1 MKPDRR
7 ALAAPRRL
15 PSARLSVAVCL
26 LVWGVAASAAAQPAA
41 PVPSDPLGSA
51 VRPRIQSAA
60 ETDYPP
66 FCFADANGEATG
78 FSVEL
83 LRAALAAMGRD
94 VSFRTGIWADVR
106 GWLER
111 GEIEALPLVGRTPE
125 REELFDFTVPYM
137 SLHGAIVVRN
147 ETEGVAA
154 LEDLRGRTVAVLQG
168 DNAEEFLRRED
179 RGVHIVAMATLE
191 EAFQDLS
198 DGRCDAVVV
207 QRLVALRLIN
217 EMGLTNLRVID
228 RPIEGFRQDF
238 CFAVTEGDRDTLAL
252 LNEGLALVIADG
264 TYRELHSKWFA
275 ALELPT
281 HRKIVIG
288 GHANLPPYE
297 YLDDRGRPAGFAV
310 ELTEAIAEA
319 MGLDIE
325 IRLGAWS
332 EIRAG
337 FETGEIDAV
346 QSMHYS
352 PERDRRYDFTPAYA
366 VADHVGVVRPGGKP
380 PSAIGDL
387 VGRRLVAERDS
398 LMHAFVVELGLE
410 GQLTLVDDQEQALR
424 EVVEGRQDCALVGRL
439 PATHWMKEHGWTHL
453 EMGRSLL
460 TRDYCYAVSPG
471 ERALLAQLSEGLRA
485 LDESGAYRRI
495 HEKWLGVYDR
505 GPGLLLVLRYV
516 AAALVP
522 LLAILLGA
530 AVWTWTLR
538 RQVAQRTADLQRS
551 ETQFRS
557 LVEGVPDAIFVQTDG
572 DFAYLNASACAL
584 FGAASPEDLLGA
596 SVPDRVHP
604 RFREQVAERIRRLR
618 DERKPVPAT
627 EEIFLRIDGT
637 EVPVEVS
644 AVPVHFEGRDGA
656 VVFVRDVT
664 QQKRTERVNEVRFS
678 LVRWSADHSLSEVMR
693 KALDEISA
701 LVQSPLAFLHF
712 IEADQQTVSLQQWST
727 ETAEA
732 WCGVRDLELHYSLDK
747 AGVWTDC
754 VAARGPVI
762 HEDYASLSHRKGMPE
777 GHPQIT
783 RELLAPV
790 LREDRVVAVL
800 GVGNKP
806 TAYTEDDVE
815 TVSFLAD
822 VAWEILL
829 RKRAEESLRHRQ
841 EMLARTEAIAH
852 VGSWEWDPETDS
864 LWASEELLRIAGLN
878 PNPEGVAIASD
889 EFLSRVE
896 RDDAKALQRTVKD
909 VAADGAPR
917 EALVRIVRPDGAI
930 RRCLV
935 RGHADK
941 DADGRIVRIY
951 GSAMDVTEYR
961 KATERI
967 EHLNRVLRTI
977 RDINQL
983 IARERDR
990 NALIQQTCELLVA
1003 NRGYASAL
1011 LVLTNDDERPTAWA
1025 QEGMEAEFPAVSE
1038 QLERGDLPA
1047 CCAFARVKGET
1058 TLLSDRAVACPGCP
1072 LMMQRADADVL
1083 VVRLLHDSVSYGY
1096 LTVAVEHSL
1105 GVIEEE
1111 QELFAELAADIAYGL
1126 YVLRVDEARAAS
1138 EERSAVLED
1147 QLIQAQRLES
1157 VGRLA
1162 GGVAHDYN
1170 NMLSVII
1177 GYTELALDRIDEDDP
1192 LHEDLGEVLRA
1203 AQRSADITRQ
1213 LLAFARKQTIAPRVI
1228 DLNATVEGM
1237 LKMLQRLIG
1246 ENIDLAWAPAPRLG
1260 PVRMDPA
1267 QIDQMLANLCVN
1279 ARDAIDGVG
1288 RITIE
1293 TENAAFDEAYCA
1305 AHPGFE
1311 SGEYVRLAVSDDGC
1325 GMDRET
1331 LEHAFDPFFT
1341 TKGVGEGTGLGLATV
1356 YGIVRQNDGFINV
1369 YSEPG
1374 KGTTFRIYLPRYDAE
1389 WAELVAERAAEIPL
1403 GHAETVMVVEDDPAI
1418 MRMANVMLNRL
1429 GYTVLAAASPTLALD
1444 VAKAHAGEI
1453 QLLVTDVVMPEMN
1466 GRDLAEQIHQ
1476 LYPDVRILFMSGYT
1490 ANVIA
1495 HHGVLD
1501 EGVHFIQKPFSVED
1515 LASAVKKALA

>member
-1 MKPDRR
+1 MG
-7 ALAAPRRL
+7 
-15 PSARLSVAVCL
+15 PS
-26 LVWGVAASAAAQPAA
+26 
-41 PVPSDPLGSA
+41 
-51 VRPRIQSAA
+51 
-60 ETDYPP
+60 
-66 FCFADANGEATG
+66 
-78 FSVEL
+78 
-83 LRAALAAMGRD
+83 
-94 VSFRTGIWADVR
+94 SFGQTTRGI
-106 GWLER
+106 G
-111 GEIEALPLVGRTPE
+111 G
-125 REELFDFTVPYM
+125 
-137 SLHGAIVVRN
+137 
-147 ETEGVAA
+147 

-179 RGVHIVAMATLE
+179 RGIDIVTTARFDEALE
-191 EAFQDLS
+191 ELS
-198 DGRCDAVVV
+198 AGRCDAVVV
-207 QRLVALRLIN
+207 QRLVALRLIE
-217 EMGLTNLRVID
+217 EMRLTNLRVVNK
-228 RPIEGFRQDF
+228 PIEGFRQDF

-252 LNEGLALVIADG
+252 LNEGLALVMADG

-275 ALELPT
+275 AMELPMD
-281 HRKIVIG
+281 RKIVIG
-288 GHANLPPYE
+288 GRAKLPPFE

-310 ELTEAIAEA
+310 ELTQAIAEE

-325 IRLGAWS
+325 IRLGPWS
-332 EIRAG
+332 QIQEG
-337 FETGEIDAV
+337 LETGEIDAL
-346 QSMHYS
+346 QGMCYS

-366 VADHVGVVRPGGKP
+366 VADHVGVVRPGGHP

-410 GQLTLVDDQEQALR
+410 GQLTLVDDEEEALR
-424 EVVEGRQDCALVGRL
+424 EVVEGRQDCALVERL
-439 PATHWMKEHGWTHL
+439 PATYWIEEHGWTHL

-460 TRDYCYAVSPG
+460 TRDCCYAVPPD
-471 ERALLAQLSEGLRA
+471 ERGLLAQLSEGLRA
-485 LDESGAYRRI
+485 IEQSGEYRRI
-495 HEKWLGVYDR
+495 HEKWLGVYAR
-505 GPGLLLVLRYV
+505 EPGLLLVLRYV
-516 AAALVP
+516 AVALVP
-522 LLAILLGA
+522 LLVILLGA
-530 AVWTWTLR
+530 VVWTWTLR

-557 LVEGVPDAIFVQTDG
+557 LVEGVPDAIYVQTEG
-572 DFAYLNASACAL
+572 KFAYVNASACAL

-604 RFREQVAERIRRLR
+604 RFREQIAEPIRQLR
-618 DERKPVPAT
+618 EERKPVPAM
-627 EEIFLRIDGT
+627 EGVFLRLEGT

-664 QQKRTERVNEVRFS
+664 QQKRSERVNEIRFS
-678 LVRWSADHSLSEVMR
+678 LIRLSVDHSLPEVMR
-693 KALDEISA
+693 EALDETSA
-701 LVQSPLAFLHF
+701 LVRSPLAFLHF
-712 IEADQQTVSLQQWST
+712 VEADQKTVSLQQWST
-727 ETAEA
+727 ETVTRMCSVDAH
-732 WCGVRDLELHYSLDK
+732 ELHYSLDK

-754 VAARGPVI
+754 VTARRPVI
-762 HEDYASLSHRKGMPE
+762 HDDYASLPHRKGMPE
-777 GHPQIT
+777 GHPKIT
-783 RELLAPV
+783 RELLVPV
-790 LREDRVVAVL
+790 LREDRVVAVF

-806 TAYTEDDVE
+806 TPYTDEDVE
-815 TVSFLAD
+815 TVSYLAD
-822 VAWEILL
+822 VTWEILL

-852 VGSWEWDPETDS
+852 VGSWEWDPETDG
-864 LWASEELLRIAGLN
+864 LWASDELLRIAGLD
-878 PNPEGVAIASD
+878 PGAE
-889 EFLSRVE
+889 
-896 RDDAKALQRTVKD
+896 DAV
-909 VAADGAPR
+909 VAADDVETYTHPEDYGSLKRTMFETAADGEPG
-917 EALVRIVRPDGAI
+917 EALVRVVRPDGAI
-930 RRCLV
+930 RQCLV
-935 RGHADK
+935 RGHAEK
-941 DADGRIVRIY
+941 DADGRIARIY
-951 GSAMDVTEYR
+951 GSVMDVTEHR
-961 KATERI
+961 EATDRI

-1011 LVLTNDDERPTAWA
+1011 LVLTNDDERPTVWA
-1025 QEGMEAEFPAVSE
+1025 QEGMEDAFPALAE

-1047 CCAFARVKGET
+1047 CCAFARVRGDT
-1058 TLLSDRAVACPGCP
+1058 TLVSDRAVACAGCP
-1072 LMMQRADADVL
+1072 LREQRSDADVL

-1096 LTVAVEHSL
+1096 LTVAVEHSM

-1111 QELFAELAADIAYGL
+1111 QELFAELAADIAYAL

-1138 EERSAVLED
+1138 EERSAALED
-1147 QLIQAQRLES
+1147 QLVQAQRLES

-1177 GYTELALDRIDEDDP
+1177 GYTELALDRIDGEDP
-1192 LHEDLGEVLRA
+1192 LREDLEEVLRA

-1246 ENIDLAWAPAPRLG
+1246 EDIDLAWMPAPRLG
-1260 PVRMDPA
+1260 PVKVDPA

-1279 ARDAIDGVG
+1279 ARDAIEGVG
-1288 RITIE
+1288 KITIE
-1293 TENAAFDEAYCA
+1293 TDNAAFDEAYCA
-1305 AHPGFE
+1305 DHPGFVP
-1311 SGEYVRLAVSDDGC
+1311 GEYVRLAVSDDGC

-1341 TKGVGEGTGLGLATV
+1341 TKGVGKGTGLGLATV

-1403 GHAETVMVVEDDPAI
+1403 GHAETVMVVEDDAAI

-1444 VAKAHAGEI
+1444 IAKAHAGEI
-1453 QLLVTDVVMPEMN
+1453 RLLVTDVVMPEMD
-1466 GRDLAEQIHQ
+1466 GRDLAEQIHR
-1476 LYPDVRILFMSGYT
+1476 LYPEVRILFMSGYT

-1501 EGVHFIQKPFSVED
+1501 EGVQFIQKPFSVED
-1515 LASAVKKALA
+1515 LASAVRKALA